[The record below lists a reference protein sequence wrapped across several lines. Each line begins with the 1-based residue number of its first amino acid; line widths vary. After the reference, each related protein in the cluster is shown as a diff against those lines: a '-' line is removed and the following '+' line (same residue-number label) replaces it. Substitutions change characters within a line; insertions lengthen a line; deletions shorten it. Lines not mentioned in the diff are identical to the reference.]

1 MATKTTTDT
10 TAVLKIAVAEYRQAQ
25 TNLVTAREQLAAAVN
40 DAVEAGLSQSEASR
54 IIGVDRLTVRKWL
67 IN

>member
-1 MATKTTTDT
+1 MTDT
-10 TAVLKIAVAEYRQAQ
+10 TAVLRIAAAEYRQAQ
-25 TNLVTAREQLAAAVN
+25 TNLDVAREQIAAAVN
-40 DAVEAGLSQSEASR
+40 DAVHDGMSQSEASR

>member
-1 MATKTTTDT
+1 MYYA
-10 TAVLKIAVAEYRQAQ
+10 A
-25 TNLVTAREQLAAAVN
+25 NLVTAREQLAAAVN

-54 IIGVDRLTVRKWL
+54 VIGVDRLTVRKWL

>member
-1 MATKTTTDT
+1 MTDT
-10 TAVLKIAVAEYRQAQ
+10 TAVLKIAAAEYRQAQ
-25 TNLVTAREQLAAAVN
+25 TNLDTAREQLAAAVN

-54 IIGVDRLTVRKWL
+54 VIGVDRLTVRKWL

>member
-1 MATKTTTDT
+1 MTDT
-10 TAVLKIAVAEYRQAQ
+10 TAVLKIAAAEYRQAQ
-25 TNLVTAREQLAAAVN
+25 TNLDTAREQLAAAVN

>member
-1 MATKTTTDT
+1 MTITDT
-10 TAVLKIAVAEYRQAQ
+10 TAVLKIAAAEYRQAQ

-54 IIGVDRLTVRKWL
+54 VIGVDRLTVRKWL